1 MQLVEQRPTGRIG
14 ERLEDD
20 VVLIHM

>member
-14 ERLEDD
+14 ERPEDD